1 MRASNF
7 KSYYKA
13 PVLQIVNSVI
23 PVQIYG
29 KTESPEIDPHK
40 YDQLS
45 FDKDSNVINRAQV
58 VFSAM
63 VLE

>member
-7 KSYYKA
+7 NSYYKA
-13 PVLQIVNSVI
+13 PVLQMVNSVVL
-23 PVQIYG
+23 VQIYG
-29 KTESPEIDPHK
+29 KTESSEIDPHK
-40 YDQLS
+40 YDQMS
-45 FDKDSNVINRAQV
+45 FDKGSKLINGAKF

>member
-1 MRASNF
+1 MRAYNF
-7 KSYYKA
+7 NSYYKV
-13 PVLQIVNSVI
+13 PVLQMVNSV
-23 PVQIYG
+23 VLEQIYG

-45 FDKDSNVINRAQV
+45 FDKGSKVINGAKI

-63 VLE
+63 VLK